1 MGWWTAAGVLVV
13 LLLAGCTAG
22 SSAGTTTTI
31 VLRPLSTATVA
42 GMPGPTTTIDLS
54 MPAQSIPTTTS
65 VPRLNRETQLAIR
78 RCLQALGNDFLA
90 YTLDTNAAG
99 AVNLCNESVVQLQV
113 EPESDFVNVL
123 LEQVQGALQAIG
135 LTQLSRRVTEEDSA
149 ALAKSLDGY
158 VARIN
163 VRLDEMPQSP

>member
-1 MGWWTAAGVLVV
+1 MKRAAWVV
-13 LLLAGCTAG
+13 LLLAGCSPQE
-22 SSAGTTTTI
+22 SSADTTTTV
-31 VLRPLSTATVA
+31 VLQPLSTATVA
-42 GMPGPTTTIDLS
+42 GMPGPTTTIDLA

-99 AVNLCNESVVQLQV
+99 AVSLCNEAVVQLEV
-113 EPESDFVNVL
+113 EPESEFVDVL

-163 VRLDEMPQSP
+163 VRLDEMPQLP